1 MKSSVQDDQHINFK
15 RATNMNRVLVI
26 TYPKKNVSL
35 AEVMEAEYAM
45 TNALRDKGVIEHLF
59 AKENDGGG
67 IVVFNAESIDEVK
80 ELVAALPLFPYFEKV
95 EYFPL
100 NKIY

>member
-1 MKSSVQDDQHINFK
+1 
-15 RATNMNRVLVI
+15 MNRVMVI
-26 TYPKKNVSL
+26 TYPKKNVNFS
-35 AEVMEAEYAM
+35 EVMDAEYAM
-45 TNALRDKGVIEHLF
+45 TNALRNQGVIEHLF

-67 IVVFNAESIDEVK
+67 VVVFNAESIDEVK
-80 ELVAALPLFPYFEKV
+80 ERVAALPLFPYFEKV